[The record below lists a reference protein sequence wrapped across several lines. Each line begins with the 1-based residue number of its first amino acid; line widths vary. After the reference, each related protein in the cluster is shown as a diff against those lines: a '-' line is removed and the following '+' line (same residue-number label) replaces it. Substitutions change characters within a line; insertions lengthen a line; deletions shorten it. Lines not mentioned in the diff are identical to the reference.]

1 MTKRAARSCIRA
13 LVLVAAFT
21 LPSACAYD
29 PRTGTYVPCCVYPY
43 YGYYSY
49 PTYYGYPGYSY
60 GGWYYH

>member
-1 MTKRAARSCIRA
+1 M
-13 LVLVAAFT
+13 LVAAFT

-29 PRTGTYVPCCVYPY
+29 PRTGTYAPCCVYPY

-49 PTYYGYPGYSY
+49 PTYYGYPGYAY